1 MSSSGMRLRAFTACG
16 FDLRPANGVHPRP
29 ISGGTAARLALSL
42 FAASDL
48 EADDVATMT
57 DSKKLPGV

>member
-1 MSSSGMRLRAFTACG
+1 MRLRVFTACG
-16 FDLRPANGVHPRP
+16 FDLRPANGVHSRP